1 MEGFMNA
8 RMSAVV
14 LLAVVVLTA
23 ACSGGGGNK
32 GSGNGDNRLTFWT
45 AEDNPERV
53 KATRAIIDRFQQQSG
68 IKVTLVAVGEDQLRS
83 QIISATAAGSLPDV
97 LGALSLGFVHSLATD
112 GITDPDAAAA
122 VIDSLGRQTFSKRGL
137 NLVQANGQPV
147 AVPSDSWTQ
156 LLVYRKDL
164 FDQAGLAAPTTFA
177 AIQTA
182 AAILNGEGMAG
193 IVAATRPD
201 NLFTQQTFEY
211 FALANNCQLTGRR
224 GNVTLTSKACV
235 DTFKFYIDLIHRA
248 SVVGEQDADTTRA
261 AYLGGRAAMVIW
273 SSFILDELAGLRND
287 VQPSC
292 PQCRGDRSFLARN
305 SGVVTAIKG
314 PDGSEPSQFGEV
326 TSFAITKGANQDAA
340 KRFVEFMMSDGY
352 VGWLSLAPEGK
363 FPIRTGTI
371 DQSGKFIA
379 AWNQLRTGVDRKE
392 PLSEAYPPDVLDVLR
407 ASTQTMNR
415 WGFPQGQGRLAG
427 AQLESLP
434 IPKALAAA
442 LAGRLDAVTA
452 ADQAQ
457 ADMEKIARSVK

>member
-1 MEGFMNA
+1 MRA
-8 RMSAVV
+8 RIAIAA
-14 LLAVVVLTA
+14 LLAVVVFTA
-23 ACSGGGGNK
+23 GCSGGGGKK
-32 GSGNGDNRLTFWT
+32 GSGNGGGGSLTFWT

-53 KATRAIIDRFQQQSG
+53 KATQAIIDRFEQQSG
-68 IKVTLVAVGEDQLRS
+68 IKVRLVAVAEDQLQS
-83 QIISATAAGSLPDV
+83 QITSASAAGSLPDV
-97 LGALSLGFVHSLATD
+97 LGALPLGFVHSLATD
-112 GITDPDAAAA
+112 GIIDPDAAAT

-137 NLVQANGQPV
+137 SLVQANGQPV
-147 AVPSDSWTQ
+147 AIPSDSWTQ

-164 FDQAGLAAPTTFA
+164 FDQAGLAVPTTFA

-193 IVAATRPD
+193 IVAATKPG

-211 FALANNCQLTGRR
+211 FALANNCQLTDQR
-224 GNVTLTSKACV
+224 GHVTLTSKACV
-235 DTFKFYIDLIHRA
+235 DTFKFYIDLIHKA
-248 SVVGEQDADTTRA
+248 SVMAEQDADTTRA
-261 AYLGGRAAMVIW
+261 AYLEGRAAMVIW

-287 VQPSC
+287 VAPSC
-292 PQCRGDRSFLARN
+292 PQCGGDRSFLARN

-314 PDGSEPSQFGEV
+314 PDGTEPSQFGEV
-326 TSFAITKGANQDAA
+326 TAFAITKGANHDAA

-352 VGWLSLAPEGK
+352 VDWLSLAPEGK

-371 DQSGKFIA
+371 DQPGKFTA

-392 PLSEAYPPDVLDVLR
+392 PLSEVYPPDVLDVLR
-407 ASTQTMNR
+407 ASTETMNR

-427 AQLESLP
+427 AQLEALP

-442 LAGRLDAVTA
+442 LHGRLDAATA

-457 ADMEKIARSVK
+457 ADMERIARSIK

>member
-1 MEGFMNA
+1 MRA
-8 RMSAVV
+8 RIAIAA
-14 LLAVVVLTA
+14 LLAVVVFTA
-23 ACSGGGGNK
+23 GCSGGGGKK
-32 GSGNGDNRLTFWT
+32 GSGNGGGGSSLTFWT

-53 KATRAIIDRFQQQSG
+53 KATQAIIDRFEQQSG
-68 IKVTLVAVGEDQLRS
+68 IKVRLVAIGEDQLRS

-112 GITDPDAAAA
+112 GITDPDAAAT

-137 NLVQANGQPV
+137 SLVQANGRPV

-164 FDQAGLAAPTTFA
+164 FGQAGLAAPTTFA

-211 FALANNCQLTGRR
+211 FALANNCQLTDQR

-235 DTFKFYIDLIHRA
+235 DTFKFYTDLIHKA

-287 VQPSC
+287 VPPSC

-314 PDGSEPSQFGEV
+314 PDGTEPSQFGEV
-326 TSFAITKGANQDAA
+326 TSFAISKGANQDAA

-371 DQSGKFIA
+371 DQPGKFIA

-392 PLSEAYPPDVLDVLR
+392 PLSEVYPPDVLDVLR
-407 ASTQTMNR
+407 ASTETMNR

-442 LAGRLDAVTA
+442 LHGRLDAATA

-457 ADMEKIARSVK
+457 ADMERIARSIK